1 MGDVSKILLIILAIF
16 LPPIAVLLARGCSIH
31 LLINIILLI
40 VTFDIGAIIVCYDF
54 RASRLSSHHPQYFPQ
69 FVCHQHDFTMAVH
82 RKQKLTFIFLFLL
95 NLYLACPLRCHL

>member
-40 VTFDIGAIIVCYDF
+40 VTFDIGAIIVCVIF
-54 RASRLSSHHPQYFPQ
+54 VLPACRLPLSSNWPLPVTVSVFTITAHPNP
-69 FVCHQHDFTMAVH
+69 
-82 RKQKLTFIFLFLL
+82 KQQLTRPSIFLSLSSNQFI
-95 NLYLACPLRCHL
+95 